1 MRILDEGHKLLR
13 LKNAFLMHFFFSSCF
28 LMVPVHN
35 LVQGLIY
42 CIINL
47 YNNPILA
54 NKTKATKY
62 GIRNMY
68 KNEVVYTGNE
78 IRTNHFIIKS
88 AYS

>member
-1 MRILDEGHKLLR
+1 
-13 LKNAFLMHFFFSSCF
+13 
-28 LMVPVHN
+28 MVPVHN

-42 CIINL
+42 WIINL

-62 GIRNMY
+62 GIRKRFSMY